1 MLKGKIILGAA
12 ALLSVAAACSHKAAE
27 TTQATAPAPA
37 TQPVAGPTTGYI
49 PRATVFKMSGP
60 YADKVAVTLDAQ
72 GNLTY
77 YPAPSDIT
85 KSSMP
90 VYLKDGWWLNCQGLS
105 ANSVFTDWTFT
116 DYAALPATPSPSEIK
131 AHIIPGAVVTAME
144 RTAVPM
150 TEAMQ
155 NLDKI
160 KASL

>member
-12 ALLSVAAACSHKAAE
+12 ALLSVAAACSHKTAE

-37 TQPVAGPTTGYI
+37 PQPVAGPTTGYI

-77 YPAPSDIT
+77 YPAPGDIT
-85 KSSMP
+85 KSSEP
-90 VYLKDGWWLNCQGLS
+90 VYLKDGWWLNCQGIS
-105 ANSVFTDWTFT
+105 AGSVFTDWTFSQ
-116 DYAALPATPSPSEIK
+116 YAALSETPTPAQIK

-144 RTAVPM
+144 RTTVPV
-150 TEAMQ
+150 TQAMQ

-160 KASL
+160 KANL

>member
-1 MLKGKIILGAA
+1 MLKGKIILGAV

-49 PRATVFKMSGP
+49 PRATVFRMSGP

-144 RTAVPM
+144 RTAVPV

>member
-1 MLKGKIILGAA
+1 MNKGKLIVGAV
-12 ALLSVAAACSHKAAE
+12 ALLGVTAACSHKATE
-27 TTQATAPAPA
+27 QADKPKPGLVA
-37 TQPVAGPTTGYI
+37 VAGPTAGYI

-85 KSSMP
+85 EASKP

-105 ANSVFTDWTFT
+105 AGSVFTDWTFSQ
-116 DYAALPATPSPSEIK
+116 YAALPETPTPAQIK

-144 RTAVPM
+144 RTTVPM

>member
-131 AHIIPGAVVTAME
+131 AHIIPGATVTAME
-144 RTAVPM
+144 RTTVPM

>member
-1 MLKGKIILGAA
+1 
-12 ALLSVAAACSHKAAE
+12 
-27 TTQATAPAPA
+27 
-37 TQPVAGPTTGYI
+37 
-49 PRATVFKMSGP
+49 MSGP

-77 YPAPSDIT
+77 YPAPGDIT

-144 RTAVPM
+144 RTAVPV
-150 TEAMQ
+150 TEAMR

-160 KASL
+160 KANL

>member
-1 MLKGKIILGAA
+1 MLKGKILIGAV
-12 ALLSVAAACSHKAAE
+12 ALLSVAAACSHKTAE
-27 TTQATAPAPA
+27 TAQTSAPAP
-37 TQPVAGPTTGYI
+37 QPVAGPTTGYI

-77 YPAPSDIT
+77 YPAPGDIT
-85 KSSMP
+85 EASKP

-105 ANSVFTDWTFT
+105 AGSVFTDWTFT

-131 AHIIPGAVVTAME
+131 AHIIPGATVTAME
-144 RTAVPM
+144 RTTVPV
-150 TEAMQ
+150 TQAMQ

-160 KASL
+160 KANL